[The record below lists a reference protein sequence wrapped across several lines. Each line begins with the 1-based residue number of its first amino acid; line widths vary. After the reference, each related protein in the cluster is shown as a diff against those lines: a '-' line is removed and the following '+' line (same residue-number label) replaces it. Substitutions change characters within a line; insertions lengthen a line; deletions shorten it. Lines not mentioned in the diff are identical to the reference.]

1 MTELKQA
8 IMAQIMAAES
18 IAITTHINPD
28 GDGFCAALA
37 LQRILQCLNRNSTIW
52 MDNDDLSRYAFLDDG
67 QPTDVRSFATA
78 QSVQNYD
85 LAFVLDCN
93 SYDRIGARRQLLDN
107 AKNTV
112 MLDHHV
118 VEHNPIEADISLI
131 ETHYVSVGA
140 ILFALF
146 KTEIISQKGKH
157 KIYTG
162 NCLYTTILND
172 TNNYANANTDAAVF
186 ALASE
191 LTELG
196 IKPYQLYKEFFL
208 NHSAEEMRYVGQT
221 LATIELHHNR
231 KVLFMHSTLQMS
243 IENNIDPE
251 SVMNITRWVQGVAGL
266 DAIVYF
272 REEEPGRYKLSL
284 RSTKLDVNRIAV
296 NYGGGGHIKAS
307 GCTIASSL
315 PEIKARL
322 LQELSAAIDN
332 L

>member
-1 MTELKQA
+1 MTKLKQT

>member
-1 MTELKQA
+1 
-8 IMAQIMAAES
+8 MAQIMAAES

>member
-1 MTELKQA
+1 MTKLKQT
-8 IMAQIMAAES
+8 IMSQIMAAES

-107 AKNTV
+107 TKNTV

>member
-1 MTELKQA
+1 L
-8 IMAQIMAAES
+8 
-18 IAITTHINPD
+18 
-28 GDGFCAALA
+28 
-37 LQRILQCLNRNSTIW
+37 
-52 MDNDDLSRYAFLDDG
+52 
-67 QPTDVRSFATA
+67 
-78 QSVQNYD
+78 
-85 LAFVLDCN
+85 
-93 SYDRIGARRQLLDN
+93 
-107 AKNTV
+107 
-112 MLDHHV
+112 
-118 VEHNPIEADISLI
+118 
-131 ETHYVSVGA
+131 
-140 ILFALF
+140 
-146 KTEIISQKGKH
+146 
-157 KIYTG
+157 
-162 NCLYTTILND
+162 
-172 TNNYANANTDAAVF
+172 
-186 ALASE
+186 
-191 LTELG
+191 
-196 IKPYQLYKEFFL
+196 LYKEFFL

>member
-1 MTELKQA
+1 MIKLKQT

>member
-1 MTELKQA
+1 
-8 IMAQIMAAES
+8 
-18 IAITTHINPD
+18 
-28 GDGFCAALA
+28 
-37 LQRILQCLNRNSTIW
+37 

-266 DAIVYF
+266 DDIVYF